1 MIDENEDV
9 SKTFNDY
16 EEESDI
22 DFIKVLI
29 SKAHSW
35 CGRTLSELALPS
47 DLLIVMIIRDN
58 TTIVPNG
65 STKLLEGDTLVLSA
79 RAFEDKGN
87 IHVYEKVIGRND
99 KVANMPLYKV
109 SKPDGKLVIL
119 IKRGLDTIIPTGNTI
134 ILSGDTLVFAESKK
148 E

>member
-1 MIDENEDV
+1 MFNLVFCIVLLSISIQGTLLPWVSSKLSMIDENEDV

-65 STKLLEGDTLVLSA
+65 STK
-79 RAFEDKGN
+79 
-87 IHVYEKVIGRND
+87 H
-99 KVANMPLYKV
+99 P
-109 SKPDGKLVIL
+109 
-119 IKRGLDTIIPTGNTI
+119 
-134 ILSGDTLVFAESKK
+134 
-148 E
+148 